1 MDRKEW
7 ATSAWMQSEFETW
20 LWNKFGMFASHLRFL
35 LTENVPNKSRLGTY
49 QKLLVLYA
57 NKNLK
62 QLTIEIEKIKRVY
75 LSIISREEPRP
86 YFREKVL
93 LSWLSQRNLSEPQF
107 EEYLELITTADI
119 QKSALADTEAIRDQI
134 YELVVWNEP
143 LLLAAMSRHFP
154 WIAEIDQR
162 LVVLA
167 KAFESKEIEELEEE
181 RVHVTRDELERKY
194 AELNQRLVE
203 KNYFES
209 LIEFFPPARSVKNA
223 WRKPF

>member
-1 MDRKEW
+1 MHPKEW
-7 ATSAWMQSEFETW
+7 ATSAWLQAEFETW

-35 LTENVPNKSRLGTY
+35 LTENVPDKSRLGTF

-62 QLTIEIEKIKRVY
+62 QLTLEIEKIKRVY
-75 LSIISREEPRP
+75 LSVISQDQPRP

-93 LSWLSQRNLSEPQF
+93 LSWLNHRKISEDEL
-107 EEYLELITTADI
+107 EEYLELIATADN
-119 QKSALADTEAIRDQI
+119 QRPALADIEAIRDQI

-143 LLLAAMSRHFP
+143 LLLAAMSRQFP

-167 KAFESKEIEELEEE
+167 TAFESEASEELEEKQ
-181 RVHVTRDELERKY
+181 VHVTRDELERKY
-194 AELNQRLVE
+194 AELNKHLVE
-203 KNYFES
+203 NNYFES
-209 LIEFFPPARSVKNA
+209 LIEFFPPARSYPNR